1 MKISFRLAFACI
13 AVVAGIAVCATN
25 PGASSEHYV
34 LANDNSL
41 PENLATVMKLGGTSK
56 NPVLT
61 VGETLQTGVSQP
73 FGGFATPTVQIIRA
87 GADVCVF
94 IGNTPG
100 LGGNDISAFQY
111 PGLQLVGNYSDPQ
124 VQSTST
130 IAIAAHGSYL
140 FAGYMSTVGDFY
152 LDTWQINSDCSLSLL
167 HTVIPANPIGSLAV
181 TPNGQV
187 LLASYTYFGEV
198 GSFSIASD
206 GSLTPH
212 GPYDEGDGEGGWGGV
227 DITADGK
234 YALFNITSYPSPPND
249 DPYTQV
255 NILPI
260 NSDGTL
266 GKPYIFGGDGT
277 LGLGYGAGAIR
288 LSPNQKFIFTSDID
302 SGSQQITSL
311 NFTESPLDVTY
322 GCIAKPRNLEQPTSI
337 GGLATALPSG
347 SGGGL
352 YVTETSSR
360 TASAAV
366 ALFGINPT
374 TGCLKEAPQ
383 SPFSINNLESELNW
397 VAVWP
402 PRPF

>member
-1 MKISFRLAFACI
+1 MKVSFRFAFACI
-13 AVVAGIAVCATN
+13 AIVAGVGACATN

-34 LANDNSL
+34 VANDNSL

-73 FGGFATPTVQIIRA
+73 FGGLATPTVQIIHA
-87 GADVCVF
+87 GADICVF

-100 LGGNDISAFQY
+100 SGGNDISAFQY

-124 VQSTST
+124 IQFTST
-130 IAIAAHGSYL
+130 ISIAAHGSYL
-140 FAGYMSTVGDFY
+140 FAAYTGDGPF
-152 LDTWQINSDCSLSLL
+152 LDTWQIGAGCTLTLAQSMVPSMG
-167 HTVIPANPIGSLAV
+167 IGAMAV
-181 TPNGQV
+181 TPNGQT
-187 LLASYTYFGEV
+187 LLANYGYFGEV

-206 GSLTPH
+206 GSLTAH
-212 GPYDEGDGEGGWGGV
+212 GPYDEGDGLNGGGGV

-249 DPYTQV
+249 YPYTQV

-266 GKPYIFGGDGT
+266 GNPYIFGGDGT
-277 LGLGYGAGAIR
+277 LGRGYGAGAIR

-347 SGGGL
+347 SGAGL

-383 SPFSINNLESELNW
+383 SPFSINNFESGLNW